1 MGKRH
6 PHLPAWQW
14 RSNPQRHQRTASQA
28 AHLMGTGIMVV
39 AFLLLASGIFSAN
52 ASSAVIG
59 LIALFG
65 ALALQRQARTSETKD
80 ASSKSF

>member
-1 MGKRH
+1 MG
-6 PHLPAWQW
+6 A
-14 RSNPQRHQRTASQA
+14 
-28 AHLMGTGIMVV
+28 GIMVV

-80 ASSKSF
+80 ASRKAF